1 MKNKKFLIALALIFF
16 LSLNLFAQSSKK
28 IVVEDIDK
36 SKLEKLIK
44 NRKGKVLLLN
54 IWASWCP
61 PCKKEFPDLVKL
73 AEKYKNSKVDIVGLS
88 VDDRNDLQ
96 SEVIPFLQKNNVN
109 FKIYIQNFKSVD
121 ELINFFPKWEGA
133 IPLTVIF
140 DKNGN
145 EKKFIIG
152 MRDFEFFDKALQEVL
167 ASKWIEENF

>member
-1 MKNKKFLIALALIFF
+1 MAITIIFI

-28 IVVEDIDK
+28 ITVEDLDK

-121 ELINFFPKWEGA
+121 ELISFFPKWEGA

-140 DKNGN
+140 DKNGR

-167 ASKWIEENF
+167 ASK

>member
-1 MKNKKFLIALALIFF
+1 MNKHKFVIIVGLIFLF
-16 LSLNLFAQSSKK
+16 SFNLIAQSSKNIK
-28 IVVEDIDK
+28 VEEIDK

-73 AEKYKNSKVDIVGLS
+73 AEKYKNSKVEIVGLS
-88 VDDRNDLQ
+88 VDDKDDLQ
-96 SEVIPFLQKNNVN
+96 TEVIPFLQKNNAN
-109 FKIYIQNFKSVD
+109 FKIYIQNFKNIE
-121 ELINFFPKWEGA
+121 ELISFFPKWEGA

-140 DKNGN
+140 DKNGK

-152 MRDFEFFDKALQEVL
+152 MRDFEFFDKAIQEVL
-167 ASKWIEENF
+167 ASK

>member
-1 MKNKKFLIALALIFF
+1 MNKHKFVIIIGLILFS
-16 LSLNLFAQSSKK
+16 SLNLIAQSSRNIK
-28 IVVEDIDK
+28 VEEIDK

-73 AEKYKNSKVDIVGLS
+73 AEKYKNSKVEIVGLS
-88 VDDRNDLQ
+88 VDDKDDLQ
-96 SEVIPFLQKNNVN
+96 TEVIPFLQKNNAN
-109 FKIYIQNFKSVD
+109 FKIYIQNFKNIE
-121 ELINFFPKWEGA
+121 ELISFFPKWEGA

-140 DKNGN
+140 DKNGK

-152 MRDFEFFDKALQEVL
+152 MRDFEFFDKAIQEVL
-167 ASKWIEENF
+167 ASK

>member
-1 MKNKKFLIALALIFF
+1 MNKQKIAFILGLIFV
-16 LSLNLFAQSSKK
+16 LNLNLAAQSSKK
-28 IVVEDIDK
+28 IVVEQIDK
-36 SKLEKLIK
+36 TKLKRLIK

-54 IWASWCP
+54 VWASWCM

-88 VDDRNDLQ
+88 VDDKSDLN

-109 FKIYIQNFKSVD
+109 FKIYIQNFRRIEDLLS
-121 ELINFFPKWEGA
+121 FFPKWEGA

-140 DKNGN
+140 DKNGK

-152 MRDFEFFDKALQEVL
+152 MRDFEFFDKAIQEVL
-167 ASKWIEENF
+167 ASK

>member
-1 MKNKKFLIALALIFF
+1 MNKHKFVIIVGLIFLF
-16 LSLNLFAQSSKK
+16 NFNLIAQSSKNIK
-28 IVVEDIDK
+28 VEDIDK

-73 AEKYKNSKVDIVGLS
+73 AEKYKNSKVEIVGLS
-88 VDDRNDLQ
+88 VDDKDDLQ
-96 SEVIPFLQKNNVN
+96 TEVIPFLQKNNAN
-109 FKIYIQNFKSVD
+109 FKIYIQNFKNIE
-121 ELINFFPKWEGA
+121 ELISFFPKWEGA

-140 DKNGN
+140 DKNGK

-152 MRDFEFFDKALQEVL
+152 MRDFEFFDKEIQEVL
-167 ASKWIEENF
+167 ASK

>member
-1 MKNKKFLIALALIFF
+1 MNKNKIAIILSLVLIF
-16 LSLNLFAQSSKK
+16 SLNLFAQNSKK
-28 IVVEDIDK
+28 IVVEEIDK
-36 SKLEKLIK
+36 AKLEKLIK
-44 NRKGKVLLLN
+44 NRRGKVLLLN

-88 VDDRNDLQ
+88 VDDKSDLN
-96 SEVIPFLQKNNVN
+96 SEVIPFLQKNEVN
-109 FKIYIQNFKSVD
+109 FKIYIQNFKNIE
-121 ELINFFPKWEGA
+121 ELISFFPKWEGA

-152 MRDFEFFDKALQEVL
+152 MRDFEFFDKAIQEVL
-167 ASKWIEENF
+167 ASK

>member
-1 MKNKKFLIALALIFF
+1 MAITIICI

-28 IVVEDIDK
+28 ITVEDLDK

-121 ELINFFPKWEGA
+121 ELISFFPKWEGA

-140 DKNGN
+140 DKNGR

-167 ASKWIEENF
+167 ASK

>member
-1 MKNKKFLIALALIFF
+1 MNNKKFLMAITIICI

-28 IVVEDIDK
+28 ITVEDLDK

-121 ELINFFPKWEGA
+121 ELISFFPKWEGA

-140 DKNGN
+140 DKNGR

-167 ASKWIEENF
+167 ASK

>member
-1 MKNKKFLIALALIFF
+1 MNKHKFVIIVGLIFLF
-16 LSLNLFAQSSKK
+16 SFNLIAQSSKNIK
-28 IVVEDIDK
+28 VEDIDK

-73 AEKYKNSKVDIVGLS
+73 AEKYKNSKVEIVGLS
-88 VDDRNDLQ
+88 VDDKDDLQ
-96 SEVIPFLQKNNVN
+96 TEVIPFLQKNNAN
-109 FKIYIQNFKSVD
+109 FKIYIQNFKNIE
-121 ELINFFPKWEGA
+121 ELISFFPKWEGA

-140 DKNGN
+140 DKNGK

-152 MRDFEFFDKALQEVL
+152 MRDFEFFDKAIQEVL
-167 ASKWIEENF
+167 ASK

>member
-1 MKNKKFLIALALIFF
+1 MNKNKIAIILSLVLIF
-16 LSLNLFAQSSKK
+16 SLNLFAQNSKK
-28 IVVEDIDK
+28 IVVEEIDK
-36 SKLEKLIK
+36 AKLEKLIK

-88 VDDRNDLQ
+88 VDDKSDLN
-96 SEVIPFLQKNNVN
+96 SEVIPFLQKNEVN
-109 FKIYIQNFKSVD
+109 FKIYIQNFKSIE
-121 ELINFFPKWEGA
+121 ELISFFPKWEGA

-152 MRDFEFFDKALQEVL
+152 MRDFEFFDKAIQEVL
-167 ASKWIEENF
+167 ASK

>member
-1 MKNKKFLIALALIFF
+1 MNNKKFLMAITIIFI

-28 IVVEDIDK
+28 ITVEDLDK

-121 ELINFFPKWEGA
+121 ELISFFPKWEGA

-140 DKNGN
+140 DKNGR

-167 ASKWIEENF
+167 ASK

>member
-1 MKNKKFLIALALIFF
+1 MNKQKFVIIVGLILFS
-16 LSLNLFAQSSKK
+16 SLNLIAQSSKNIK
-28 IVVEDIDK
+28 VEEIDK

-73 AEKYKNSKVDIVGLS
+73 AEKYKNSKVEIVGLS
-88 VDDRNDLQ
+88 VDDKDDLQ
-96 SEVIPFLQKNNVN
+96 TEVIPFLQKNNAN
-109 FKIYIQNFKSVD
+109 FKIYIQNFKNIE
-121 ELINFFPKWEGA
+121 ELISFFPKWEGA

-140 DKNGN
+140 DKNGK

-152 MRDFEFFDKALQEVL
+152 MRDFEFFDKAIQEVL
-167 ASKWIEENF
+167 ASK

>member
-1 MKNKKFLIALALIFF
+1 MNKHKFVIIIGLILFS
-16 LSLNLFAQSSKK
+16 SLNLIAQSSKNIK
-28 IVVEDIDK
+28 VEEIDK

-73 AEKYKNSKVDIVGLS
+73 AEKYKNSKVEIVGLS
-88 VDDRNDLQ
+88 VDDKDDLQ
-96 SEVIPFLQKNNVN
+96 TEVIPFLQKNNAN
-109 FKIYIQNFKSVD
+109 FKIYIQNFKNIE
-121 ELINFFPKWEGA
+121 ELISFFPKWEGA

-140 DKNGN
+140 DKNGK

-152 MRDFEFFDKALQEVL
+152 MRDFEFFDKAIQEVL
-167 ASKWIEENF
+167 ASK

>member
-1 MKNKKFLIALALIFF
+1 MNKHKFVIIVGLILFS
-16 LSLNLFAQSSKK
+16 SLNLIAQSSKNIK
-28 IVVEDIDK
+28 VEEIDK

-73 AEKYKNSKVDIVGLS
+73 AEKYKNSKVEIVGLS
-88 VDDRNDLQ
+88 VDDKDDLQ
-96 SEVIPFLQKNNVN
+96 TEVIPFLQKNNAN
-109 FKIYIQNFKSVD
+109 FKIYIQNFKNIE
-121 ELINFFPKWEGA
+121 ELISFFPKWEGA

-140 DKNGN
+140 DKNGK

-152 MRDFEFFDKALQEVL
+152 MRDFEFFDKAIQEVL
-167 ASKWIEENF
+167 ASK